1 MSMRSTAVDQLTA
14 ALPNTWTVIDDERAL
29 NVITRPT
36 MLVSVRSFTPSDFA
50 PLSKITVTMALMIL
64 SSHTDARAAEDD
76 LDTLIVEAL
85 TAVNS
90 LQNLTWTDA
99 NKMVHLDRYMGYEIT
114 TQATAELGD

>member
-1 MSMRSTAVDQLTA
+1 MSMRSTAVEQLTA

>member
-50 PLSKITVTMALMIL
+50 PLSKITVTMALLIL
-64 SSHTDARAAEDD
+64 SSHTDARAAEDN

-85 TAVNS
+85 AAVNS
-90 LQNLTWTDA
+90 LPNLTWTDA
-99 NKMVHLDRYMGYEIT
+99 SKMVHLDRYMGYEIT

>member
-1 MSMRSTAVDQLTA
+1 MSMRSNAVDQLTA